1 MNIITILT
9 LSFFIFFIGIF
20 GIMIN
25 RKNILTV
32 IICFELILLSVNLN
46 LLFASYYLDDILG
59 QIFVVM
65 ILTVASAET
74 SIGLAILI
82 IFFRLR
88 GSIAIDLIKQLKG

>member
-1 MNIITILT
+1 M
-9 LSFFIFFIGIF
+9 
-20 GIMIN
+20 
-25 RKNILTV
+25 
-32 IICFELILLSVNLN
+32 LSVNLN

>member
-1 MNIITILT
+1 MNIITIFA

-46 LLFASYYLDDILG
+46 LLFASYFLDDILG

>member
-1 MNIITILT
+1 MNIITIFA